1 MMPPIDPI
9 ASLPI
14 VAWWPVRTL
23 LLVLALGCVGFAV
36 VALRSGSALRR
47 AVAAAL
53 TMILLMLNA
62 GAAVNAYYA
71 YFPTLGEA
79 LGGAV
84 SDETTLAAADADE
97 GRVPAAGVV
106 VPVTIPGTASGFVG
120 RQAQV
125 YLPPAW
131 FARPRP
137 QLPVILLLH
146 GIPGGPT
153 DWTEGGDAAAT
164 ADAFAAA
171 HGGAAPVLVMPDVN
185 GSDVN
190 DTECV
195 NSPRGNI
202 ETYLT
207 EDVPAAVVATF
218 ATHPPGPGTWAIA
231 GLSEGGMCAIML
243 ALRHPALFGTFGD
256 FGGLLGP
263 RVGDTNDDPDAAT
276 VTTLFGG
283 SQSAYDAHQPQLL
296 LADPG
301 PGVPGM
307 GGWFQAGSDDPLP
320 LAAAQI
326 LAPLARRAGI
336 ETCLVVVPGGGHTFD
351 VWSASLRASLPWMA
365 ARLGLAP
372 VTPGLPAV
380 CEELPG

>member
-1 MMPPIDPI
+1 MVS
-9 ASLPI
+9 AALANLPI
-14 VAWWPVRTL
+14 VPWWPVRAL
-23 LLVLALGCVGFAV
+23 LLLLAGVSLVVTVAGF
-36 VALRSGSALRR
+36 RGWSALRR
-47 AVAAAL
+47 AVGIGATAV
-53 TMILLMLNA
+53 LLMVNA

-79 LGGAV
+79 LGGDV
-84 SDETTLAAADADE
+84 PDGTSLATVEADE
-97 GRVPAAGVV
+97 GRVPQQGQV
-106 VPVTIPGTASGFVG
+106 VPLTIPGTASGFTG

-131 FARPRP
+131 FAEPRP

-146 GIPGGPT
+146 GIPGAPT
-153 DWTEGGDAAAT
+153 DWVEGGDAAAT

-185 GSDVN
+185 GSDVT

-195 NSPRGNI
+195 DSPIGRI

-207 EDVPAAVVATF
+207 EDVPAAVGATF
-218 ATHPPGPGTWAIA
+218 GTRAPGPGNWAIA

-243 ALRHPALFGTFGD
+243 ALRHPTLFGTFGD

-263 RVGDTNDDPDAAT
+263 RVGDSNEDPGNAT
-276 VTTLFGG
+276 VTALFGG
-283 SQSAYDAHQPQLL
+283 SQAAYDAHQPTLL
-296 LADPG
+296 LQAPG
-301 PGVPGM
+301 PGVRGM
-307 GGWFQAGSDDPLP
+307 GGWFQAGSADPMP
-320 LAAAQI
+320 LAAVQA
-326 LAPLARRAGI
+326 LAPLAVRAGI

-351 VWSASLRASLPWMA
+351 VWSASLRDSLPWMA

-372 VTPGLPAV
+372 QTPQLRAACQPLG
-380 CEELPG
+380 